1 MLYLHRYID
10 YYECTNEKDYS
21 YFVRDA
27 SKSFPSGHASI
38 SVYGS
43 ISLAVSPYSKFI
55 NIFS

>member
-1 MLYLHRYID
+1 MNKM
-10 YYECTNEKDYS
+10 EST

-43 ISLAVSPYSKFI
+43 ISLAVSIPTYC
-55 NIFS
+55 N